1 MVSSWHKYLNK
12 LNLKQK
18 IILKEVIFKL
28 ISLDFINLDITKIKW
43 EKNIYRCRVWD
54 TRIIYENLNNKII
67 IKKIW
72 PRWDIYK

>member
-1 MVSSWHKYLNK
+1 MVKNWHKYLNK

-18 IILKEVIFKL
+18 IILKEIIYKL
-28 ISLDFINLDITKIKW
+28 ICLDFSNLDIVKIKW
-43 EKNIYRCRVWD
+43 EKNIYRCRIWD
-54 TRIIYENLNNKII
+54 TRIIYENINNKII